1 MVKESAYIRWF
12 ENIGSKDVLVVG
24 GKNASLGEMISNL
37 KDEGIRVPD
46 GFAITAEAFRKYIEA
61 NDLKEKIKFHLE
73 NLKNGDKTLELKVVG
88 KSIRDLF
95 LGGCFPEELVEAI
108 RKSYQEL
115 CRRYAS
121 DAVDVAVRSS
131 ATAED
136 LPEASFAGQ
145 QDTYLNVRGE
155 EELLKACRKCF
166 ASLFT
171 DRAIIY
177 REEHGFE
184 HINVALSIGVQK
196 MVRSDKAYAGV
207 IFTIDPETGFRD
219 VVVINAAW
227 GLGEIVVQGTVTPDE
242 YMLSKPLLNKKKSNP
257 YHQENL
263 GRQIKENSICQRRRQ
278 DRQECEHF

>member
-73 NLKNGDKTLELKVVG
+73 NLKNGDKTLEFKVG
-88 KSIRDLF
+88 KSIRNLF
-95 LGGCFPEELVEAI
+95 LRGRFPEELAEAI

-121 DAVDVAVRSS
+121 DEVDVAVRSS

-136 LPEASFAGQ
+136 LPEAIDRFSA
-145 QDTYLNVRGE
+145 LAE
-155 EELLKACRKCF
+155 EIGLK
-166 ASLFT
+166 
-171 DRAIIY
+171 
-177 REEHGFE
+177 G
-184 HINVALSIGVQK
+184 IN
-196 MVRSDKAYAGV
+196 
-207 IFTIDPETGFRD
+207 
-219 VVVINAAW
+219 
-227 GLGEIVVQGTVTPDE
+227 
-242 YMLSKPLLNKKKSNP
+242 
-257 YHQENL
+257 
-263 GRQIKENSICQRRRQ
+263 
-278 DRQECEHF
+278 

>member
-1 MVKESAYIRWF
+1 MVKGSAYIRWF
-12 ENIGSKDVLVVG
+12 ENISSNDVLVVG
-24 GKNASLGEMISNL
+24 GKNASLGEMIRTL

-46 GFAITAEAFRKYIEA
+46 GFAITAEAFWKFLEA
-61 NDLKEKIKFHLE
+61 NDLMEKIKFHLE
-73 NLKNGDKTLELKVVG
+73 NLKSGDKTLDMKVG
-88 KSIRDLF
+88 KSIRNLI
-95 LGGCFPEELVEAI
+95 LHGCFPEEIAEAI

-121 DAVDVAVRSS
+121 DEVDVAVRSS

-145 QDTYLNVRGE
+145 QDTFLNVRGE

-184 HINVALSIGVQK
+184 HIKVALSIGVQ
-196 MVRSDKAYAGV
+196 
-207 IFTIDPETGFRD
+207 
-219 VVVINAAW
+219 
-227 GLGEIVVQGTVTPDE
+227 
-242 YMLSKPLLNKKKSNP
+242 
-257 YHQENL
+257 
-263 GRQIKENSICQRRRQ
+263 
-278 DRQECEHF
+278 